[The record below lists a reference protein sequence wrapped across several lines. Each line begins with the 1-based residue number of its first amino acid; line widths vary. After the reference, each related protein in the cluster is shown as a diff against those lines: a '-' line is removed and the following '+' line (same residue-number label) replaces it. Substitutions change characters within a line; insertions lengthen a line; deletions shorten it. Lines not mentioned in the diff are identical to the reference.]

1 MSKKKKIT
9 PLPVLDRD
17 AALVD
22 THCHLD
28 MIDDGLYAD
37 RVMDR
42 AIAAGV
48 RAVITIGIDM
58 ESSRKAVAF
67 ARNHAGVYASV
78 GIHPHHAGDLNPDT
92 LAELEQLAGNERVVA
107 FGEIGIDTVKD
118 YAPLAV
124 QHSAFT
130 RQLHLAKRLGLPVI
144 IHNREAHEQIY
155 ELICAN
161 GPFPAVGVI
170 HCFSGDGATAKKFID
185 LGFYISIPGVVTF
198 NNALMLHDA
207 VRAIPLSRLLVETDA
222 PFLAPFPFRGK
233 TNEPVYTLY
242 TAQKIAELK
251 DVTLNEVAGQ
261 TTANVQKL
269 FGISV

>member
-1 MSKKKKIT
+1 MSKKKKHI
-9 PLPVLDRD
+9 PLPVLGRG

-28 MIDDGLYAD
+28 MIDEGLYAD
-37 RVMDR
+37 RVIDR
-42 AIAAGV
+42 ALAAGV
-48 RAVITIGIDM
+48 KAVITIGIDM
-58 ESSRKAVAF
+58 KSSRKAVEF
-67 ARNHAGVYASV
+67 AKNNPGVYASV
-78 GIHPHHAGDLNPDT
+78 GIHPHHAGDLTDDALDELDR
-92 LAELEQLAGNERVVA
+92 LARNQRVVA
-107 FGEIGIDTVKD
+107 YGEIGIDTVKD
-118 YAPLAV
+118 YAPLPV

-155 ELICAN
+155 ELLEAN
-161 GPFPAVGVI
+161 GPFPAAGVI

-198 NNALMLHDA
+198 NNAQILHDA

-222 PFLAPFPFRGK
+222 PFLAPVPFRGK
-233 TNEPVYTLY
+233 TNEPAYTLY
-242 TAQKIAELK
+242 TTQKIAELK
-251 DVTLNEVAGQ
+251 DVTLDAVARQ

>member
-1 MSKKKKIT
+1 VSKKKKNI

-37 RVMDR
+37 RVIDR
-42 AIAAGV
+42 ALAAGV
-48 RAVITIGIDM
+48 KAVITIGIDM
-58 ESSRKAVAF
+58 ESSKKAVEF
-67 ARNHAGVYASV
+67 AHNNAGVYASV
-78 GIHPHHAGDLNPDT
+78 GIHPHHAGDLTDEALDVLES
-92 LAELEQLAGNERVVA
+92 LARSQRVVA
-107 FGEIGIDTVKD
+107 YGEIGIDTVKD
-118 YAPLAV
+118 YAPLPV
-124 QHSAFT
+124 QHSAFV
-130 RQLHLAKRLGLPVI
+130 RQLQLAKRLGLPVI

-155 ELICAN
+155 ELLRAN
-161 GPFPAVGVI
+161 GPFPAAGVI

-198 NNALMLHDA
+198 NNAQMLHDA
-207 VRAIPLSRLLVETDA
+207 VRTIPLSHLLVETDA
-222 PFLAPFPFRGK
+222 PFLAPVPFRGK
-233 TNEPVYTLY
+233 TNEPLYTLY

-251 DVTLNEVAGQ
+251 DVTLDEVARQ

-269 FGISV
+269 FGLSV

>member
-1 MSKKKKIT
+1 VAKKKKNT
-9 PLPVLDRD
+9 PLPVLAGD
-17 AALVD
+17 AVLVD

-37 RVMDR
+37 RVIDR
-42 AIAAGV
+42 ALAAGV

-58 ESSRKAVAF
+58 DSSRKAVEF
-67 ARNHAGVYASV
+67 ARKNPGVYASV
-78 GIHPHHAGDLNPDT
+78 GIHPHHAGDVTDDALDE
-92 LAELEQLAGNERVVA
+92 LARLARQQRVVA

-124 QHSAFT
+124 QHDAFVS
-130 RQLHLAKRLGLPVI
+130 QLHLAKSLGLPVI

-155 ELICAN
+155 ELLRAN
-161 GPFPAVGVI
+161 GPFPAAGVI

-198 NNALMLHDA
+198 NNAQMLHDA

-222 PFLAPFPFRGK
+222 PFLAPVPFRGK
-233 TNEPVYTLY
+233 TNEPLYTLY
-242 TAQKIAELK
+242 TARKIAELK
-251 DVTLNEVAGQ
+251 DVTLDEVARQ
-261 TTANVQKL
+261 TTANAQKL
-269 FGISV
+269 FGLSA

>member
-1 MSKKKKIT
+1 M
-9 PLPVLDRD
+9 LGRG

-22 THCHLD
+22 SHCHLD

-42 AIAAGV
+42 ALSAGV
-48 RAVITIGIDM
+48 RAVITIGIDL

-67 ARNHAGVYASV
+67 AHSHAGVYAAV
-78 GIHPHHAGDLNPDT
+78 GIHPHHAGDLTAAT
-92 LAELEQLAGNERVVA
+92 LTELEHLARNERVVA

-124 QHSAFT
+124 QRSAFVS
-130 RQLHLAKRLGLPVI
+130 QLQLAKRLNLPVI

-155 ELICAN
+155 ELLCAHA
-161 GPFPAVGVI
+161 PFPAAGVI
-170 HCFSGDGATAKKFID
+170 HCFSGDSATAQKFIE

-207 VRAIPLSRLLVETDA
+207 VRATPLSRLLVETDA
-222 PFLAPFPFRGK
+222 PFLAPVPFRGK
-233 TNEPVYTLY
+233 TNEPAYTLY

-251 DVTLNEVAGQ
+251 DVTLDEVAGQ
-261 TTANVQKL
+261 TTANAQKL

>member
-1 MSKKKKIT
+1 MTKKKKNI
-9 PLPVLDRD
+9 PLPVLDRG

-37 RVMDR
+37 RVIDR
-42 AIAAGV
+42 ALAAGV

-58 ESSRKAVAF
+58 DSSRKAVEF
-67 ARNHAGVYASV
+67 ARNHAGVYAAV
-78 GIHPHHAGDLNPDT
+78 GIHPHHAADLTDAT
-92 LAELEQLAGNERVVA
+92 LDELDRLSRAERVVA
-107 FGEIGIDTVKD
+107 YGEIGIDTVKD

-124 QHSAFT
+124 QRSAFVS
-130 RQLHLAKRLGLPVI
+130 QLHLAKRLGLPVI

-155 ELICAN
+155 ELLLAN
-161 GPFPAVGVI
+161 GPFPAAGVI
-170 HCFSGDGATAKKFID
+170 HCFSGDGATAQKFID

-198 NNALMLHDA
+198 NNAQMLHDA

-222 PFLAPFPFRGK
+222 PFLAPVPFRGK

-242 TAQKIAELK
+242 TAWKVAELK
-251 DVTLNEVAGQ
+251 EVTLDEVARQ
-261 TTANVQKL
+261 TTANAQKL
-269 FGISV
+269 FGISA